1 MIMEFKIKS
10 IAEGEA
16 PDAIHLTL
24 KGSKISIA
32 ENYPPLTDNSNVIQ
46 NTKRVTVDTLDSI
59 LAEFINELKLY
70 FNTEDV
76 SLPHK
81 REVMFGED
89 GTITELL
96 VDFYIGRIKKFMYD

>member
-1 MIMEFKIKS
+1 MN
-10 IAEGEA
+10 
-16 PDAIHLTL
+16 DL
-24 KGSKISIA
+24 KW
-32 ENYPPLTDNSNVIQ
+32 
-46 NTKRVTVDTLDSI
+46 
-59 LAEFINELKLY
+59 Y

-96 VDFYIGRIKKFMYD
+96 VDFYIGRIKKFMCD